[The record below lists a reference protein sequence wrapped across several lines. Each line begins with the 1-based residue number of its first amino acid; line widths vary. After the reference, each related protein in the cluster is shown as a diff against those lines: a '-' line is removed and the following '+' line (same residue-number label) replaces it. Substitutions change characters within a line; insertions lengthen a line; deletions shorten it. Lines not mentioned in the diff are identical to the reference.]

1 MEYKKTKRTNHYIF
15 EGSKHASKRQKFNVN
30 SQCKGIMISSV
41 NRRRLNTSVKEFL
54 TFLEINFPPTINN
67 DSIKESNEHVMEIED
82 QENKSSEIEKQM
94 MEEISKVKSEEKRF
108 MPLRNIIKNYAF
120 IKFGD
125 NEYRNPSEIVNNIFW
140 FLQKKREKHILKNVC
155 KVLPYDYICKP
166 HVGPFIKTVLPL
178 LKLHFSNSKCVL
190 EDFTSG
196 YLLKLLN
203 VPPEKI
209 EGEEKKN
216 DETNGDNI
224 NEVGQENKFIEQNGK
239 IEADA
244 EEKGDKD
251 EEQIVREKEKKEYE
265 KEDQDKKDEE
275 VEVAKEE
282 TAKEETAKEE
292 TAKEEVAKEEVAKEE
307 VAKEEVAKEEVA
319 KEEVA
324 KEEVA
329 KEEVVKEEVVKKENN
344 DPMKKTSWALVY
356 KCMNNNTLLKKD
368 VLTVLDKCIG
378 KNYSVNLSNPDLAIV
393 VNVSEIMCGISIVKD
408 YGITRKFNV
417 SAFNATS

>member
-30 SQCKGIMISSV
+30 SQCKGIMISAV

-67 DSIKESNEHVMEIED
+67 DSINESNEHVMEIED
-82 QENKSSEIEKQM
+82 EENKSSEIEKQM

-140 FLQKKREKHILKNVC
+140 FLQKKREKNILKNVC

-178 LKLHFSNSKCVL
+178 LKLHFPNSKCVL
-190 EDFTSG
+190 EDFNSG

-224 NEVGQENKFIEQNGK
+224 NEVGQENKMIEQNGK
-239 IEADA
+239 IEAVS

-251 EEQIVREKEKKEYE
+251 EEKIVREKGKKEYE
-265 KEDQDKKDEE
+265 KEDQDKK
-275 VEVAKEE
+275 
-282 TAKEETAKEE
+282 
-292 TAKEEVAKEEVAKEE
+292 VAKEEVAKEE
-307 VAKEEVAKEEVA
+307 VAKEEVAKEEAAKEGAA
-319 KEEVA
+319 KEEAAKKEAA
-324 KEEVA
+324 KEEAA
-329 KEEVVKEEVVKKENN
+329 KEEAAKKEAAKKENN
-344 DPMKKTSWALVY
+344 DPAKKTSWALVY

-393 VNVSEIMCGISIVKD
+393 VNVSEIMCGVSIVKD

-417 SAFNATS
+417 SAYNATS